1 MAVFILVAL
10 VILSG
15 FLAGLGK
22 KKSLKIIQAF
32 LLVSIETLLG
42 GILFELLVLI
52 FFMTPLAQVLNEGI
66 GVLFLGI
73 LIIAIINGIIL
84 YWLNHFL
91 DAKFKIS
98 TQVQILCEYMIQW
111 GLIYVAV
118 YQVVFDNFLGALKK
132 EKVTASDISALNLT
146 DPADLII
153 FLLPALISVWI
164 ALVLACLKKDTL

>member
-1 MAVFILVAL
+1 M
-10 VILSG
+10 
-15 FLAGLGK
+15 K
-22 KKSLKIIQAF
+22 PCW
-32 LLVSIETLLG
+32 G

-111 GLIYVAV
+111 GLIYVTV
-118 YQVVFDNFLGALKK
+118 YQVVFDNF
-132 EKVTASDISALNLT
+132 
-146 DPADLII
+146 
-153 FLLPALISVWI
+153 
-164 ALVLACLKKDTL
+164 